1 MEKFRGLPTLSG
13 KVSFSKTLH
22 TVYGRQ
28 YRVIRIENNV
38 PKFVGTVVARVVPH
52 I

>member
-1 MEKFRGLPTLSG
+1 MEKFRNVPTLSG
-13 KVSFSKTLH
+13 LVSFSKTLH

-28 YRVIRIENNV
+28 YRVIRVQNNV
-38 PKFVGTVVARVVPH
+38 PKVIGTIKAKVVPK